1 MSDINNKTTGRS
13 LVISE
18 EVISKIACV
27 AAKEVSGVKDVVSYP
42 SELKTFLITARF
54 FRPVRINN
62 ADKTLTIDINISV
75 TAGAR
80 VHEVAE
86 RVQDSVKNA
95 VQNMTGYVVTGVNVN
110 IEDIDLPDAAE

>member
-42 SELKTFLITARF
+42 SELKTFLNKAISILRSF
-54 FRPVRINN
+54 FT
-62 ADKTLTIDINISV
+62 TLCFN
-75 TAGAR
+75 
-80 VHEVAE
+80 
-86 RVQDSVKNA
+86 
-95 VQNMTGYVVTGVNVN
+95 
-110 IEDIDLPDAAE
+110 